1 MPSRAWPA
9 TSTSVH
15 RVFLHYPSGVR
26 MSLFEFSDRTKKYQ
40 TDLLEF
46 MDSHIYPAEAIYDQ
60 QMLESGNP
68 HYQPPIIEELKV
80 EARERGLWNL
90 FHPHPDWGPGPVS
103 YTHLTLP
110 T

>member
-80 EARERGLWNL
+80 CLL
-90 FHPHPDWGPGPVS
+90 
-103 YTHLTLP
+103 YTSPSPRDRTRSRMP
-110 T
+110 SSA